1 LNSWGRQFAD
11 AGYTPNHGIIGVDPG
26 STTGLFGVIVGRN
39 DDDCIAILTAYG
51 QTKTDVGGSVDIML
65 QVMRAMSVPQSRLN
79 VAIEKYIITQRT
91 AKLTRQPAALE
102 VTGVVKDIT
111 RSRGGR
117 IWEFTASNAKKFA
130 SDDLLER
137 VGWMEKK
144 GYAKRHARDA
154 ARQAWTCLAEVD
166 FPAWE
171 VAWEAS
177 TDWLGNATS
186 ADISLNELMDGDQ
199 YDHD

>member
-1 LNSWGRQFAD
+1 MNSWGRQFAD
-11 AGYTPNHGIIGVDPG
+11 AGYAPKHGIIGVDPG
-26 STTGLFGVIVGRN
+26 STTGLFSVIVGQN
-39 DDDCIAILTAYG
+39 DDDCVAILTAHG
-51 QTKTDVGGSVDIML
+51 QVKDDAAGSVDVML
-65 QVMRAMSVPQSRLN
+65 RVMSAMGVPTNRLN
-79 VAIEKYIITQRT
+79 VAIEKYVITQRT
-91 AKLTRQPAALE
+91 AKLTRQPTALE
-102 VTGVVKDIT
+102 VTGAVKGIT

-117 IWEFTASNAKKFA
+117 VWEFTASNAKKFA

-144 GYAKRHARDA
+144 GYVKRHARDA

-171 VAWEAS
+171 VAWEAQAE
-177 TDWLGNATS
+177 WLDTRQS
-186 ADISLNELMDGDQ
+186 SQTTLNELMDGDQ

>member
-1 LNSWGRQFAD
+1 MNSWGRQFAD
-11 AGYTPNHGIIGVDPG
+11 AGYAPNHGIIGVDPG
-26 STTGLFGVIVGRN
+26 STTGLFGVVVGRN
-39 DDDCIAILTAYG
+39 DDDCVAILTAWG
-51 QTKTDVGGSVDIML
+51 QTKDDPAGSVDVML
-65 QVMRAMSVPQSRLN
+65 RVMLALGVPPHRLN
-79 VAIEKYIITQRT
+79 VAIEKYVITQRT

-102 VTGVVKDIT
+102 VTGAVKGIT

-117 IWEFTASNAKKFA
+117 VWEFTASNAKKFA

-177 TDWLGNATS
+177 SEWMTNRKHV
-186 ADISLNELMDGDQ
+186 DISLNELMDGDQ